1 MTASTRTNIIQND
14 PTTQSSVIALNSIAS
29 QLRSAPITF
38 FSELGYAAAS
48 RINNENWHLSRL
60 RTYHATYMTQLEI
73 LSNTTG
79 PLRKL
84 EDITNPSIMQT
95 LSNSLNR
102 IKKYSVNVLA
112 GVEEI
117 TLKVAQIRANSSLL
131 LTPQLIDDFINNN
144 NQTENFITSLTQLR
158 NSYLLLLASVRDTSR
173 LTGAYGSMYDI
184 LDRSYNK
191 DNLKR
196 NTSLYNFINSYNRVR
211 NTLLSSVVSY
221 RQTAQTEFTKFIQ
234 RVQSTYDDT
243 IVRPRFDREQLPMIL
258 AFANVVTSNVYN
270 QTFFETSFDGM
281 RNAIVNLFTNETNDA
296 FAQDSLYRD
305 VILNLLRQK
314 FVRHYASCL
323 NELVSESQQGLNSL
337 TGKYAFC
344 LDERTSSIT
353 IVIPSTST
361 WLGVIRDNV
370 NFILQQLNACINEL
384 TSVAGRTAT
393 SECIQSVKIIIIVIR
408 NYCSFLFLSVQ
419 FSCFCFI
426 IFFTSS
432 SCLLSFQFIR
442 FFYNFFFFYCC
453 CFYLFIFILL
463 ERDFL
468 RITSSSSTKKA
479 AKPSTETP

>member
-1 MTASTRTNIIQND
+1 MTASTRTNIVQND

-48 RINNENWHLSRL
+48 RINNEDWHLSRL
-60 RTYHATYMTQLEI
+60 RTYHAAYMTQLEI

-95 LSNSLNR
+95 LSNSINR
-102 IKKYSVNVLA
+102 IKRYSVNVLA

-117 TLKVAQIRANSSLL
+117 TLRVAQIRANSSLL
-131 LTPQLIDDFINNN
+131 LTPKLIDDFINN

-173 LTGAYGSMYDI
+173 LTGAYGSMHDI
-184 LDRSYNK
+184 LDRSYNR

-243 IVRPRFDREQLPMIL
+243 IVRPRFDREQLPLIL

-281 RNAIVNLFTNETNDA
+281 RNAIVNLFTNETNGA
-296 FAQDSLYRD
+296 FAQDSQYRD
-305 VILNLLRQK
+305 VILNLLRQS
-314 FVRHYASCL
+314 FVRNYASCL

-370 NFILQQLNACINEL
+370 NFILQQLNACINGQ

-393 SECIQSVKIIIIVIR
+393 SECIQSVK
-408 NYCSFLFLSVQ
+408 
-419 FSCFCFI
+419 
-426 IFFTSS
+426 
-432 SCLLSFQFIR
+432 
-442 FFYNFFFFYCC
+442 
-453 CFYLFIFILL
+453 
-463 ERDFL
+463 
-468 RITSSSSTKKA
+468 
-479 AKPSTETP
+479 